1 MSTLCLVFP
10 SSYWCCM
17 ENFNIT
23 IKNLVL
29 FYFVTTKQGDIGLGF
44 NFKKIK
50 KEKIVHGASNKEH

>member
-1 MSTLCLVFP
+1 
-10 SSYWCCM
+10 M

-44 NFKKIK
+44 NFKKIN